1 MRPANSAPGIMNL
14 FLALYKHRVNC
25 FSILAR
31 VWTLRRVF
39 GYGTFKVGTLSC
51 ITNRFWSMGCFHIMS
66 IPRWNLETCL
76 SYLYVF
82 PTSVDRNAA
91 GKLIQNL
98 QWPAI
103 DAHIAS
109 SALALGIVVRS
120 TVVIFNLS
128 TAPSPRTLTHIQES
142 SKHSSIVNTTTRSSL
157 DLDVL
162 YAACALPMLP
172 ILIGLLYSCNG
183 QRMGTL
189 NFYTAFEDELNQR
202 PSALRMWSSN

>member
-1 MRPANSAPGIMNL
+1 LRPANSAPGIMNL

-109 SALALGIVVRS
+109 SALALGDRGTKYRGHLQFIYGTFSTHTDSYPRIIKTQQHCEHDNSLKSRS
-120 TVVIFNLS
+120 
-128 TAPSPRTLTHIQES
+128 
-142 SKHSSIVNTTTRSSL
+142 
-157 DLDVL
+157 
-162 YAACALPMLP
+162 
-172 ILIGLLYSCNG
+172 
-183 QRMGTL
+183 
-189 NFYTAFEDELNQR
+189 
-202 PSALRMWSSN
+202 